1 MFSNCSA
8 GVLER
13 QPRADAAASV
23 LERQPMAAAAASVLE
38 RQPRAAAAAPVLER
52 QPRAAAAAPVDYVV
66 LPELRQEPCTA
77 ELLFRSRSR
86 NIVANLAIFA

>member
-1 MFSNCSA
+1 MFSNCIA

-23 LERQPMAAAAASVLE
+23 LERQPMAAAAAS
-38 RQPRAAAAAPVLER
+38 VLER